1 MKFFRKS
8 LFLRAMKLKQLA
20 NIEQNHKTTAE
31 NRIFLDEI
39 YARCFCFSLHYL
51 EVNGEIGDAV
61 VPHKTVSPN
70 LTAFLL

>member
-1 MKFFRKS
+1 M
-8 LFLRAMKLKQLA
+8 A
-20 NIEQNHKTTAE
+20 AE